1 MISHYRY
8 QWKIGSWS
16 ECSIVSSSSDEGVTP
31 GQCGGGLMTRNL
43 TCYDVT
49 RARPAH
55 PNLCFELGD
64 RRTEIN
70 LVKRFVPLLYS
81 RDRRTESQF
90 CDKSALIFSEH
101 SHCDCET
108 RGEKNKSITIR

>member
-1 MISHYRY
+1 MSYTDPSTLFRY

-16 ECSIVSSSSDEGVTP
+16 ECGIISSGPEEAGP
-31 GQCGGGLMTRNL
+31 GGCGGGVMTRNL

-49 RARPAH
+49 RGRPAH

-70 LVKRFVPLLYS
+70 LVKRFVSLLS
-81 RDRRTESQF
+81 SLQTV
-90 CDKSALIFSEH
+90 
-101 SHCDCET
+101 
-108 RGEKNKSITIR
+108 SIL

>member
-1 MISHYRY
+1 MNYNSPPPHFRY

-16 ECSIVSSSSDEGVTP
+16 ECAIISSASQEAGLGS
-31 GQCGGGLMTRNL
+31 CGGGVMTRNL
-43 TCYDVT
+43 TCYDVS
-49 RARPAH
+49 RGRPAH

-70 LVKRFVPLLYS
+70 LVKRFVSLLS
-81 RDRRTESQF
+81 RRRSQF

-101 SHCDCET
+101 SHCDQT
-108 RGEKNKSITIR
+108 QGEKNKSITIR